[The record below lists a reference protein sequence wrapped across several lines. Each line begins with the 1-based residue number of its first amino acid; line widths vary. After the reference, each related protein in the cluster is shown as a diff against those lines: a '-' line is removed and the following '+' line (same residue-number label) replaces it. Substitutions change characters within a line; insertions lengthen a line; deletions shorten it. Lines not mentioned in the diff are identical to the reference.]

1 MYAIFKMS
9 GFQYQAEVGETLRV
23 PLQSTAKPGDK
34 IEIAEVLL
42 VKGADSALIGTPYVN
57 GATVQAEVLGLVRG
71 DKLMGFKYKR
81 RTKYRKTL
89 GHKQDYTEIK
99 VSKIVSPKG

>member
-23 PLQSTAKPGDK
+23 PVQSAKQGEK
-34 IEIAEVLL
+34 IEIGEVLL
-42 VKGADSALIGTPYVN
+42 VKDNDTALIGTPFVA
-57 GATVQAEVLGLVRG
+57 GASVQAEILGPTRG
-71 DKLMGFKYKR
+71 DKLMTFKYRR
-81 RTKYRKTL
+81 RTKYRRTR

-99 VSKIVSPKG
+99 ISKIVSPKG